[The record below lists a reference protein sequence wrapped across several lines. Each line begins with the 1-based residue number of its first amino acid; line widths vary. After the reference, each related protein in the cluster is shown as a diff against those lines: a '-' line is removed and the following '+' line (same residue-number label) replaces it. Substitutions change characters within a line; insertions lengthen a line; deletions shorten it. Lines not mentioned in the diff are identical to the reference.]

1 MHKYYEKG
9 YVFMNMR
16 KNIAIHI
23 EKKGYKM
30 QNVYTMLNRNVVW
43 LWLISAAMAN
53 QRRYAD

>member
-1 MHKYYEKG
+1 
-9 YVFMNMR
+9 MNMR